1 MKPTLTIFTPTFNR
15 EKCLSKGYEA
25 LCRQTCKDFIWLIID
40 DGSTDQTRL
49 IVEKWKKKDNE
60 FEIRYIYK
68 ENGGLHTG
76 YNEAIANIDTELSV
90 CIDSDDYM
98 PDNAVE
104 KILKFWEREGNDS
117 YAGIAALDAF
127 EDGTII
133 GDHFPEQKSINIL
146 DVSLGKY
153 HYKNG
158 DRKLV
163 VRTELYREVAPMPSY
178 EGEKNFNPHLM
189 HLQISEKY
197 DFLVYNEVLCIVE
210 YQEDGMSNGIFKQ
223 YLNSPKSFAHMR
235 KYMLGLRGTTF
246 KFRMRHA
253 IHYVSSSIL
262 SKDKHFLKNC
272 PCKCDVVLAIPFGIM
287 LTIYVKYRAKSKIN
301 I

>member
-1 MKPTLTIFTPTFNR
+1 MKEMLTVFTPTFNR
-15 EKCLSKGYEA
+15 AECLKKGYEA
-25 LCRQTCKDFIWLIID
+25 LCRQTCKEFVWLVVD

-49 IVEKWKKKDNE
+49 LVEQWSRQEKG
-60 FEIRYIYK
+60 FEVRYIYK

-76 YNEAIANIDTELSV
+76 YNVAIANIDTELSV

-98 PDNAVE
+98 PDDAVE
-104 KILKFWEREGNDS
+104 KILTFWKKEGSDK

-133 GDHFPEQKSINIL
+133 GDPFPKQKSINIL

-163 VRTELYREVAPMPSY
+163 VRTALYKEVAPMPSY
-178 EGEKNFNPHLM
+178 ENEKNFNPHLM

-197 DFLVYNEVLCIVE
+197 DFLIYSTVLCVVE

-235 KYMLGLRGTTF
+235 KYMLGLKGTTF

-253 IHYVSSSIL
+253 IHYVSSSIIARN
-262 SKDKHFLKNC
+262 KRFLQESPRKW
-272 PCKCDVVLAIPFGIM
+272 DVILAVPFGAV
-287 LTIYVKYRAKSKIN
+287 LTVYIKNKAKK
-301 I
+301 

>member
-1 MKPTLTIFTPTFNR
+1 MKEMLTVFTPTFNR
-15 EKCLSKGYEA
+15 AECLKKGYEA
-25 LCRQTCKDFIWLIID
+25 LCRQTCKEFVWLVVD

-49 IVEKWKKKDNE
+49 LVEQWSRQEKG
-60 FEIRYIYK
+60 FEVRYIYK

-76 YNEAIANIDTELSV
+76 YNVAIANIDTELSV

-98 PDNAVE
+98 PDDAVE
-104 KILKFWEREGNDS
+104 KILTFWKKEGSDK

-133 GDHFPEQKSINIL
+133 GDPFPKQKSINIL

-163 VRTELYREVAPMPSY
+163 VRTALYKEVAPMPSY
-178 EGEKNFNPHLM
+178 ENEKNFNPHLM

-197 DFLVYNEVLCIVE
+197 DFLIYNTVLCVVE

-235 KYMLGLRGTTF
+235 KYMLG
-246 KFRMRHA
+246 RHA
-253 IHYVSSSIL
+253 IHYVSSSIIARN
-262 SKDKHFLKNC
+262 KRFLQESPRKW
-272 PCKCDVVLAIPFGIM
+272 DVILAVPFGAV
-287 LTIYVKYRAKSKIN
+287 LTVYIKNKAKK
-301 I
+301 

>member
-1 MKPTLTIFTPTFNR
+1 MRGT
-15 EKCLSKGYEA
+15 GYI
-25 LCRQTCKDFIWLIID
+25 L
-40 DGSTDQTRL
+40 
-49 IVEKWKKKDNE
+49 
-60 FEIRYIYK
+60 YK

-76 YNEAIANIDTELSV
+76 YNVAIANIDTELSV

-98 PDNAVE
+98 PDDAVE
-104 KILKFWEREGNDS
+104 KILTFWKKEGSDK

-133 GDHFPEQKSINIL
+133 GDPFPKQKSINIL

-163 VRTELYREVAPMPSY
+163 VRTALYKEVAPMPSY
-178 EGEKNFNPHLM
+178 ENEKNFNPHLM

-197 DFLVYNEVLCIVE
+197 DFLIYNTVLCVVE

-235 KYMLGLRGTTF
+235 KYMLGLKGTTF

-253 IHYVSSSIL
+253 IHYVSSSIIARN
-262 SKDKHFLKNC
+262 KRFLQESPRKW
-272 PCKCDVVLAIPFGIM
+272 DVILAVPFGAV
-287 LTIYVKYRAKSKIN
+287 LTVYIKNKAKK
-301 I
+301 

>member
-1 MKPTLTIFTPTFNR
+1 MKEMLTVFTPTFNR
-15 EKCLSKGYEA
+15 AECLKKGYEA
-25 LCRQTCKDFIWLIID
+25 LCRQTCKEFVWLVVD

-49 IVEKWKKKDNE
+49 LVEQWSRQEKG
-60 FEIRYIYK
+60 FEVRYIYK

-76 YNEAIANIDTELSV
+76 YNVAIANIDTELSV

-98 PDNAVE
+98 PDDAVE
-104 KILKFWEREGNDS
+104 KILTFWKKEGSDK

-133 GDHFPEQKSINIL
+133 GDPFPKQKSINIL

-163 VRTELYREVAPMPSY
+163 VRTALYKEVAPMPSY
-178 EGEKNFNPHLM
+178 ENEKNFNPHLM

-197 DFLVYNEVLCIVE
+197 DFLIYNTVLCVVE

-223 YLNSPKSFAHMR
+223 YLNSPKSFTHMR
-235 KYMLGLRGTTF
+235 KYMLGLKGTTF

-253 IHYVSSSIL
+253 IHYVSSSIIARN
-262 SKDKHFLKNC
+262 KRFLQESPRKW
-272 PCKCDVVLAIPFGIM
+272 DVILAVPFGAV
-287 LTIYVKYRAKSKIN
+287 LTVYIKNKAKK
-301 I
+301 

>member
-1 MKPTLTIFTPTFNR
+1 MKEMLTVFTPTFNR
-15 EKCLSKGYEA
+15 AECLKKGYEA
-25 LCRQTCKDFIWLIID
+25 LCRQTCKEFVWLVVD

-49 IVEKWKKKDNE
+49 LVEQWSRQEKG
-60 FEIRYIYK
+60 FEVRYIYK

-76 YNEAIANIDTELSV
+76 YNVAIANIDTELSV

-98 PDNAVE
+98 PDDAVE
-104 KILKFWEREGNDS
+104 KILTFWKKEGSDK

-133 GDHFPEQKSINIL
+133 GDPFPKQKSINIL

-163 VRTELYREVAPMPSY
+163 VRTALYKEVAPMPSY
-178 EGEKNFNPHLM
+178 ENEKNFNPHLM

-197 DFLVYNEVLCIVE
+197 DFLIYNMVLCVVE
-210 YQEDGMSNGIFKQ
+210 YQEYGMSN
-223 YLNSPKSFAHMR
+223 
-235 KYMLGLRGTTF
+235 
-246 KFRMRHA
+246 
-253 IHYVSSSIL
+253 
-262 SKDKHFLKNC
+262 
-272 PCKCDVVLAIPFGIM
+272 
-287 LTIYVKYRAKSKIN
+287 
-301 I
+301 

>member
-1 MKPTLTIFTPTFNR
+1 MKEMLTVFTPTFNR
-15 EKCLSKGYEA
+15 AECLKKGYEA
-25 LCRQTCKDFIWLIID
+25 LCRQTCKEFVWLVVD

-49 IVEKWKKKDNE
+49 LVEQWSRQEKG
-60 FEIRYIYK
+60 FEVRYIYK

-76 YNEAIANIDTELSV
+76 YNVAIANIDTELSV

-98 PDNAVE
+98 PDDAVE
-104 KILKFWEREGNDS
+104 KILTFWKKEGSDK

-133 GDHFPEQKSINIL
+133 GDPFPKQKSINIL

-163 VRTELYREVAPMPSY
+163 VRTALYKEVAPMPSY
-178 EGEKNFNPHLM
+178 ENEKNFNPHLM

-197 DFLVYNEVLCIVE
+197 DFLIYNTVLCVVE

-235 KYMLGLRGTTF
+235 KYMLGLKGTTF

-253 IHYVSSSIL
+253 IHYVSSSIIARN
-262 SKDKHFLKNC
+262 KRFLQESPRKW
-272 PCKCDVVLAIPFGIM
+272 DVILAVPFGTV
-287 LTIYVKYRAKSKIN
+287 LTVYIKNKAKK
-301 I
+301 

>member
-1 MKPTLTIFTPTFNR
+1 MKPMLTIFTPTFNR
-15 EKCLSKGYEA
+15 KDCLRKGYEA
-25 LCRQTCKDFIWLIID
+25 LCRQTCKEFIWLIVD
-40 DGSTDQTRL
+40 DGSTDQTQL
-49 IVEKWKKKDNE
+49 MVEQWKEQDNG

-76 YNEAIANIDTELSV
+76 YNVAIANMDTELSV

-98 PDNAVE
+98 PDDAVE
-104 KILKFWEREGNDS
+104 KIITFWEKEGSDA

-133 GDHFPEQKSINIL
+133 GDPFPEQKTINVL

-163 VRTELYREVAPMPSY
+163 VRTELYKEVAPMPSY
-178 EGEKNFNPHLM
+178 DGERNFNPHLM

-197 DFLVYNEVLCIVE
+197 DFLIYNTVLCVVE
-210 YQEDGMSNGIFKQ
+210 YQEDGMSNGIFRQ
-223 YLNSPKSFAHMR
+223 YLDSPKSFAHMR
-235 KYMLGLRGTTF
+235 KYMLGLNGTTL

-253 IHYVSSSIL
+253 IHYVSSSII
-262 SKDKHFLKNC
+262 SGNKHFLKES
-272 PCKCDVVLAIPFGIM
+272 PRKCEVILAIPFGIM
-287 LTIYVKYRAKSKIN
+287 LTVYVKYKAKQ
-301 I
+301 

>member
-1 MKPTLTIFTPTFNR
+1 MKEMLTVFTPTFNR
-15 EKCLSKGYEA
+15 AECLKKGYEA
-25 LCRQTCKDFIWLIID
+25 LCRQTCKEFVWLVVD

-49 IVEKWKKKDNE
+49 LVEQWSRQEKG
-60 FEIRYIYK
+60 FEVRYIYK

-76 YNEAIANIDTELSV
+76 YNVAIANIDTELSV

-98 PDNAVE
+98 PDDAVE
-104 KILKFWEREGNDS
+104 KILTFWKKEGSDK

-133 GDHFPEQKSINIL
+133 GDPFPKQKSINIL

-163 VRTELYREVAPMPSY
+163 VRTALYKEVAPMPSY
-178 EGEKNFNPHLM
+178 ENEKNFNPHLM

-197 DFLVYNEVLCIVE
+197 DFLIYNTVLCVVE

-235 KYMLGLRGTTF
+235 KYMLGLKGTTF

-253 IHYVSSSIL
+253 IHYVSSSIIARN
-262 SKDKHFLKNC
+262 KRFLQESPRKW
-272 PCKCDVVLAIPFGIM
+272 DVILAVPFGA
-287 LTIYVKYRAKSKIN
+287 RFRDCF
-301 I
+301 

>member
-1 MKPTLTIFTPTFNR
+1 MLTVFTPTFNR
-15 EKCLSKGYEA
+15 AECLKKGYEA
-25 LCRQTCKDFIWLIID
+25 LCRQTCKEFVWLVVD

-49 IVEKWKKKDNE
+49 LVEQWSRQEKG
-60 FEIRYIYK
+60 FEVRYIYK

-76 YNEAIANIDTELSV
+76 YNVAIANIDTELSV

-98 PDNAVE
+98 PDDAVE
-104 KILKFWEREGNDS
+104 KILTFWKKEGSDK

-133 GDHFPEQKSINIL
+133 GDPFPKQKSINIL

-163 VRTELYREVAPMPSY
+163 VRTALYKEVAPMPSY
-178 EGEKNFNPHLM
+178 ENEKNFNPHLM

-197 DFLVYNEVLCIVE
+197 DFLIYNTVLCVVE

-235 KYMLGLRGTTF
+235 KYMLGLKGTTF

-253 IHYVSSSIL
+253 IHYVSSSIIARN
-262 SKDKHFLKNC
+262 KRFLQESPRKW
-272 PCKCDVVLAIPFGIM
+272 DVILAVPFGAV
-287 LTIYVKYRAKSKIN
+287 LTVYIKNKAKK
-301 I
+301 